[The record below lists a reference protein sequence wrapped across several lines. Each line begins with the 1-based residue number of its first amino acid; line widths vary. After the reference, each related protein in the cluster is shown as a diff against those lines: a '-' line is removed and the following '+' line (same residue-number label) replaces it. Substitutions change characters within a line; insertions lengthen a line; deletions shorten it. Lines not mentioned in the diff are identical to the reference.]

1 MGLMKNF
8 GEKQA
13 IKLIKHYTGQDI
25 IPEFIATCQASIAP
39 DWRGV
44 VVLDNHSLWLVNRLG
59 ARGIAITNVVPQ
71 STNGQYPSGSRGYPS
86 YHFGFD
92 FVNGQGSFSVYP
104 NTEDAGRD
112 MELFLKRFE

>member
-13 IKLIKHYTGQDI
+13 IKLIKHYTGQDVV
-25 IPEFIATCQASIAP
+25 PGFIATCNASISP

-59 ARGIAITNVVPQ
+59 ARGIDISNIAPRP
-71 STNGQYPSGSRGYPS
+71 TNGQYPKGTRGYPN
-86 YHFGFD
+86 YFFTFD
-92 FVNGQGSFSVYP
+92 FINAQGSFTVSP
-104 NTEDAGRD
+104 ITEDAGRE
-112 MELFLKRFE
+112 MEQFLKRFE